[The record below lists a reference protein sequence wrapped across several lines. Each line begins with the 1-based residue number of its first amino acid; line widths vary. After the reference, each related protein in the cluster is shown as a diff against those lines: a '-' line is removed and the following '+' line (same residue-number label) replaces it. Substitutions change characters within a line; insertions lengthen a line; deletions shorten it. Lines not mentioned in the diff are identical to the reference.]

1 MLKERYKHVKKGTEQ
16 MKPNAFHLY
25 FKTDNKPKN
34 GGRCFYNY
42 NVDTYY
48 VGVRKW
54 KDTVDKIQLEI
65 ERNNVKS
72 GHTMI
77 TFYISGKH
85 KQKCQNIK
93 TKTKNQHPRE
103 TKQKT
108 KSPHVRT
115 TRRNLT

>member
-1 MLKERYKHVKKGTEQ
+1 MLKNRFKHVKKGTETLE
-16 MKPNAFHLY
+16 PNAFHLF

-54 KDTVDKIQLEI
+54 KDTIDKIQLEI
-65 ERNNVKS
+65 ERDNANT

-77 TFYISGKH
+77 TFYISG
-85 KQKCQNIK
+85 
-93 TKTKNQHPRE
+93 
-103 TKQKT
+103 
-108 KSPHVRT
+108 
-115 TRRNLT
+115 

>member
-1 MLKERYKHVKKGTEQ
+1 MEQSQVQNKKETTNQTFGEENEEKKRIDMLKNRFKHVKKGTETLE
-16 MKPNAFHLY
+16 PNAFHLF

-54 KDTVDKIQLEI
+54 KDTIDKIQLEI
-65 ERNNVKS
+65 ERDNANT

-77 TFYISGKH
+77 TFYISG
-85 KQKCQNIK
+85 
-93 TKTKNQHPRE
+93 
-103 TKQKT
+103 
-108 KSPHVRT
+108 
-115 TRRNLT
+115 